1 MSKAISFADQLV
13 SEISDLVES
22 IHCSYVI
29 LPPSQVPSV
38 GVGGY
43 GMPATSIPTR
53 RFIDN
58 LGPMFSYL
66 TAHSYLWMKGYEK
79 PRDLQ
84 LYMDAFRSRHTKA
97 WDMITKALAPRVFM
111 RGDECNPFISCAD
124 IVAFLTDV
132 KLYKARLR
140 LEPHD
145 IMKVWGGYGFETTVH
160 FFDGRSMPYYTW
172 KSDDMID
179 FSRYLAR
186 PVVFLAV
193 DDIESNL
200 RDEPDSGDGEPVDH
214 MDADPRRPRRFN
226 RVIKESDVYHG
237 ALRYASDRSGCVK
250 IFNRREDMGLV
261 RDGDVFVYVGARSK
275 EIGGSLRD
283 AFDIS
288 VVSGLEI
295 RRASKVE
302 KGK

>member
-1 MSKAISFADQLV
+1 MN
-13 SEISDLVES
+13 
-22 IHCSYVI
+22 
-29 LPPSQVPSV
+29 
-38 GVGGY
+38 GY
-43 GMPATSIPTR
+43 
-53 RFIDN
+53 
-58 LGPMFSYL
+58 
-66 TAHSYLWMKGYEK
+66 K

-97 WDMITKALAPRVFM
+97 WKMITDALSPRVFM

-132 KLYKARLR
+132 KLYKAHRR

-145 IMKVWGGYGFETTVH
+145 IREVWSGYGFETTVR
-160 FFDGRSMPYYTW
+160 FFDGRNMPYYTW
-172 KSDDMID
+172 RSDDMID
-179 FSRYLAR
+179 FSGYLAR
-186 PVVFLAV
+186 PVVFLAI
-193 DDIESNL
+193 DDIESGM
-200 RDEPDSGDGEPVDH
+200 RDGPGAGDDEPVDH
-214 MDADPRRPRRFN
+214 MDADPERPRRFN

-237 ALRYASDRSGCVK
+237 ALRYASDKGGCVK
-250 IFNRREDMGLV
+250 IFSRREDLGLV

-275 EIGGSLRD
+275 AIGDSLRD

-295 RRASKVE
+295 RRASKTE